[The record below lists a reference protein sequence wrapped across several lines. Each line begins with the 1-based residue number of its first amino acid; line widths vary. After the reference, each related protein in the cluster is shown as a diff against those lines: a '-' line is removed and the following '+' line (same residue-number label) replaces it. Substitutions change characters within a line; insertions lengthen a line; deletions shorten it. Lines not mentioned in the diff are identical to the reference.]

1 MDESIPSSQ
10 IFREIDA
17 FTVVEIVAIVLATVA
32 LIVLMQRALNWLGRR
47 LHGKRRHLT
56 LAMVPLL
63 RLLIG
68 VAAIVLIVPLII
80 EPSLQN
86 MIALLGALG
95 IAIGFALK
103 DYVSSL
109 IAGIVAIGEKPYRN
123 GDWVRIGEHYGE
135 VTHVGMRTIDM
146 MTTDDDRITIPHS
159 RIWTDSIVNA
169 NNGEPRLQC
178 IADFYLHPDHDAA
191 RASEILRDIALTSP
205 YTHLDSPIRVTVREK
220 PWGTHYKLRA
230 YPVDGAQQFRFITD
244 LTVRGKAQLQRA
256 GFQFAATA
264 TIADTGMA

>member
-1 MDESIPSSQ
+1 MDDSLASAH

-17 FTVVEIVAIVLATVA
+17 LTIVEIAAILLATIA
-32 LIVLMQRALNWLGRR
+32 LTVLMQRTLNWLGRR

-56 LAMVPLL
+56 LALVPLL

-68 VAAIVLIVPLII
+68 LVAIILIVPLVI

-86 MIALLGALG
+86 MVALLGAIG
-95 IAIGFALK
+95 IAVGFALK
-103 DYVSSL
+103 DYASSL

-135 VTHVGMRTIDM
+135 VTHVGMRTIEVI
-146 MTTDDDRITIPHS
+146 TTDDDRISIPHS
-159 RIWTDSIVNA
+159 RIWTDSVINA

-178 IADFYLHPDHDAA
+178 IAEFYLHPDHDAA
-191 RASEILRDIALTSP
+191 TVSRLLRDVALTSP

-220 PWGTHYKLRA
+220 AWGTQYKLRA
-230 YPVDGAQQFRFITD
+230 YPVDGAQQFRFVTD
-244 LTVRGKAQLQRA
+244 LTVRGKTQLRRA
-256 GFQFAATA
+256 GLEFASTA
-264 TIADTGMA
+264 TMPEA